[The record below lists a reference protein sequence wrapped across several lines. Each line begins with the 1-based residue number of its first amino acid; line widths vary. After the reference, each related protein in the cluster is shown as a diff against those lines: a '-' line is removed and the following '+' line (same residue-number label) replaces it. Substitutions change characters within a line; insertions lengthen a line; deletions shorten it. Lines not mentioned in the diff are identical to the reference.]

1 MNMELDVRP
10 IGYWLKH
17 LDALVEEAF
26 ERCFDGTDITRRH
39 WQLLNAVRNG
49 EPEDDRLNDDLVRNG
64 WTTPDL
70 AALTPRGEAVL
81 ATLKSKVDG
90 VRATVTTGL
99 TDQQYA
105 ATVSALE
112 AMAANLEKAR
122 P

>member
-1 MNMELDVRP
+1 MELGVRP

-17 LDALVEEAF
+17 LDALIEEAF

-39 WQLLNAVRNG
+39 WQLLNAGRNG